1 MKARR
6 SAGAVYALFLDPD
19 AVQRAVDGLCAAGV
33 SASEIVVMSS
43 EPYEEYEF
51 SHRDSATWLHW
62 IAAAGGVVGLGAATA
77 LLVTTQNAW
86 PIVTSAMPIVAWWTN
101 LIIMFE
107 LTMLGAILATG
118 ATFLITALAPGRNRS
133 RFYDPQ
139 VADGYILVGVAH
151 PQQGVRIAEV
161 LASMGGRVNDAHEA

>member
-1 MKARR
+1 MG
-6 SAGAVYALFLDPD
+6 S
-19 AVQRAVDGLCAAGV
+19 
-33 SASEIVVMSS
+33 
-43 EPYEEYEF
+43 
-51 SHRDSATWLHW
+51 
-62 IAAAGGVVGLGAATA
+62 GAATA

-133 RFYDPQ
+133 RFYDSGRLPMHTSWWVSHIPNRGFALRKCSPRWAAESTTRTRHEGTLTSVGRQ
-139 VADGYILVGVAH
+139 FNRKACPMAIDAFAVEVAAVAF
-151 PQQGVRIAEV
+151 
-161 LASMGGRVNDAHEA
+161 SN